1 MYELETLAGPV
12 QSTDSGL
19 AEALAEAL
27 NHEMHTRLEGFYTAV
42 AAGAQDVVSFTI
54 SRVA

>member
-1 MYELETLAGPV
+1 MFELETLAGPV
-12 QSTDSGL
+12 QSTDAGL

-42 AAGAQDVVSFTI
+42 AAGARDVPVFAPVL
-54 SRVA
+54 VA

>member
-12 QSTDSGL
+12 LSVDEGL

-27 NHEMHTRLEGFYTAV
+27 NHEMHTRLDGFYAAV
-42 AAGAQDVVSFTI
+42 AAGAQDVPVFAPSL
-54 SRVA
+54 VA